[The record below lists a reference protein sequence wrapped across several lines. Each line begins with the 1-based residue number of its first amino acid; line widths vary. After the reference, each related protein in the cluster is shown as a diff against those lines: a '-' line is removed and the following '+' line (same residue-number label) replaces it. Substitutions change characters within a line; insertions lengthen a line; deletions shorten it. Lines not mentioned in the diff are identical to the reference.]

1 MAEVNSDCRT
11 KKKNVCD
18 SIIFEVDLADCSP
31 EHSPKNSTNEDY
43 SQKSSEYSSQDTG
56 IFSQETKTSS
66 EEIIELCQ
74 SELPQGSNSVLEG
87 SSVIT
92 ERNGVACAET
102 DCKVEVAKSEISIA
116 VESNGDVQTV
126 EQVAES
132 DDVCHSSKNIV
143 TDEGQITVEERI
155 GSITVTE
162 KIEDEQQ
169 EKVVEFVEVIDT
181 TTTKDNV
188 VVSNEIQM
196 NVDVSIETCETVDG
210 MSPENLPEEGEVL
223 EAEETNSANTSSII
237 SISFKDVA
245 IAKEYKPHF
254 IKFLRTHPELNI
266 VETDDDDCLTLK
278 ILRNADLPTDE
289 WIVMDEALG
298 ETPKPRSRKR
308 NHSERKKEND
318 MFMLDTNP
326 SITTKENASLKYAS
340 KFSVG
345 VNKEEEGT
353 TEVKTAGGTCFNC
366 DGNHSLKDCT
376 EPRNYAK
383 INMARNSYKSGQVKT
398 A

>member
-43 SQKSSEYSSQDTG
+43 SQKSSDYSSQDTG

-66 EEIIELCQ
+66 QEIEL
-74 SELPQGSNSVLEG
+74 SESDLPQESNNTLES

-92 ERNGVACAET
+92 EQNGAACDET
-102 DCKVEVAKSEISIA
+102 DCKLEVVESEISIA
-116 VESNGDVQTV
+116 VESSDDVQTV

-132 DDVCHSSKNIV
+132 DNVCHLPQNIV
-143 TDEGQITVEERI
+143 SEDGQITVEKRAS
-155 GSITVTE
+155 SITVTE
-162 KIEDEQQ
+162 KIENEQQ
-169 EKVVEFVEVIDT
+169 KNIVEFVEVIET
-181 TTTKDNV
+181 TTATKDDV
-188 VVSNEIQM
+188 VINEIQM
-196 NVDVSIETCETVDG
+196 NVDVSIESCETIDG
-210 MSPENLPEEGEVL
+210 MTPENLPEEGEVL
-223 EAEETNSANTSSII
+223 EETNSANASSII

-254 IKFLRTHPELNI
+254 IKFLRTHPELEV
-266 VETDDDDCLTLK
+266 VETDEDCLTLN
-278 ILRNADLPTDE
+278 ILRDADLPTGE

-298 ETPKPRSRKR
+298 ETPKPRLRKR
-308 NHSERKKEND
+308 KRSERKKENE
-318 MFMLDTNP
+318 MFMLDTSP

-345 VNKEEEGT
+345 VNKEEEGAV
-353 TEVKTAGGTCFNC
+353 EVKTAGGTCFNC

-376 EPRNYAK
+376 EPKNYAK
-383 INMARNSYKSGQVKT
+383 INIARNSYKGGQVKSS
-398 A
+398 